1 MIFFSCIIGPY
12 GSSAPA
18 PGSSAADGLNGSSY
32 YPAGLPAQQAHST
45 TTHDQAPPTANP
57 HSIAGPAAAAA
68 AAGLITNPFLPACSL
83 FEIDIPFDGKTLFY
97 LGLMS
102 LKI

>member
-68 AAGLITNPFLPACSL
+68 AAGLITNPFLPGYPIKDC
-83 FEIDIPFDGKTLFY
+83 
-97 LGLMS
+97 
-102 LKI
+102 